1 MLLFFYIL
9 LHIELSG
16 KLLFGNNHVTIEL
29 VVYKAL
35 NNHDSPQSIDSVHI

>member
-1 MLLFFYIL
+1 MLPFFYIL
-9 LHIELSG
+9 LHTEFYE